1 MGLVSTVMESTCRF
15 LGIKPKA
22 QSAEP
27 IKIPKTV
34 QESIPYLG
42 AFESGIIQ
50 NDLRTY
56 SKMYALPEIN
66 FVIESYDEQKK
77 IFGRFMEFLG
87 SFGPEVQIQMLV
99 YNKSISSAEF
109 EQKILLE
116 MKNDKLNSFREE
128 MNNMLIEKMA
138 ESRNNIVHEK
148 YIVISTEA
156 DDIET
161 AKNTFS
167 RLDAEVSKCIQRL
180 TGGIESKPMGII
192 ERLSIL
198 YSVYNMDS
206 DVPFYQ
212 HIKMKNGKVTESFNL
227 KQLKKWGIT
236 TKDVIAPPAITYN
249 YDYFKLGDTYGRV
262 LFLTDLPS
270 FLRGDVVTE
279 LANMPFNMLT
289 SVQYRSLPQEIAL
302 KKVKDQNTNVTS
314 NVIEQ
319 QKKAYRKG
327 YSAEFISPELKNNQ
341 KELEDLITDLTQD
354 NQKLFMTTFTLCIFA
369 ESKEQLDKNTK
380 IVQATAE
387 RFICQAKKLSG
398 LQELGFNTCLPLA
411 KNCLKIERMLNTRA
425 AAIFIPFSVKE
436 LMQENGRY
444 YGLNAVSKQLILC
457 DRLNGKAGNGCIFGT
472 TGSGKSFAAKR
483 EIVNVLLSTDDDVFI
498 IDPEGE
504 YSLLAEGFLGTVVRI
519 APGSG
524 VYINPMDI
532 NLENYDSDQGD
543 IDAITFK
550 ADFISSICEAA
561 AGSRF
566 QITPNQKSIL
576 DRCVKNVYDAYI
588 DELKTNTDKTAKELM
603 PTLKDLYLELKR
615 QPQPEAQNLALTLE
629 RFAVGTQDSF
639 SHMTNINSSNRF
651 TIYNIKDIGN
661 GMKTMGL
668 QICLDNIWNK
678 MIDNYQKGRRTW
690 LYCDEFHLLLLTENS
705 AKYTQ
710 QIWKR
715 ARKWN
720 GVPTGITQQ
729 IEDMLRSPE
738 GRTII
743 SNSDFLLLL
752 NQDPFS
758 RMQLQQML
766 GISNTEL
773 DYITNVG
780 SGQGLIYNGKDIIP
794 FIDDFP
800 KDTELYRIMTTKPD
814 DIVHSFDSKA

>member
-1 MGLVSTVMESTCRF
+1 
-15 LGIKPKA
+15 
-22 QSAEP
+22 
-27 IKIPKTV
+27 
-34 QESIPYLG
+34 
-42 AFESGIIQ
+42 
-50 NDLRTY
+50 
-56 SKMYALPEIN
+56 
-66 FVIESYDEQKK
+66 
-77 IFGRFMEFLG
+77 
-87 SFGPEVQIQMLV
+87 
-99 YNKSISSAEF
+99 
-109 EQKILLE
+109 
-116 MKNDKLNSFREE
+116 
-128 MNNMLIEKMA
+128 
-138 ESRNNIVHEK
+138 
-148 YIVISTEA
+148 
-156 DDIET
+156 
-161 AKNTFS
+161 
-167 RLDAEVSKCIQRL
+167 
-180 TGGIESKPMGII
+180 
-192 ERLSIL
+192 
-198 YSVYNMDS
+198 
-206 DVPFYQ
+206 
-212 HIKMKNGKVTESFNL
+212 
-227 KQLKKWGIT
+227 
-236 TKDVIAPPAITYN
+236 
-249 YDYFKLGDTYGRV
+249 
-262 LFLTDLPS
+262 
-270 FLRGDVVTE
+270 
-279 LANMPFNMLT
+279 
-289 SVQYRSLPQEIAL
+289 
-302 KKVKDQNTNVTS
+302 
-314 NVIEQ
+314 
-319 QKKAYRKG
+319 
-327 YSAEFISPELKNNQ
+327 
-341 KELEDLITDLTQD
+341 
-354 NQKLFMTTFTLCIFA
+354 
-369 ESKEQLDKNTK
+369 
-380 IVQATAE
+380 
-387 RFICQAKKLSG
+387 
-398 LQELGFNTCLPLA
+398 
-411 KNCLKIERMLNTRA
+411 MLNTRA

-457 DRLNGKAGNGCIFGT
+457 DRLNGKSGNGCIFGT

-678 MIDNYQKGRRTW
+678 MIDNFQKGRRTW
-690 LYCDEFHLLLLTENS
+690 LYCDEFHLLLQTENS

-720 GVPTGITQQ
+720 GIPTGITQQ

-800 KDTELYRIMTTKPD
+800 KDTELYRIMTTKPE